1 MKDTIL
7 SIDLST
13 QAPTVQEVR
22 GREYI
27 EYSGSDDYRNLYPQF
42 LIDLYYSSS
51 TNAAIINATA
61 EMIAGEDLI
70 IDEDSGN
77 LDTYVKLKKFMAH
90 VNGKESMHELV
101 KKLAFDFKL
110 QGGYAIH
117 VVWNNARTEIA
128 ELYHVPCER
137 VRAGRPNAMGVV
149 DTYYISADWSNTR
162 VNKPYPIK
170 AFNVNDRTSPS
181 QLLYTGSYSPNMD
194 IYHTCDYQ
202 AGISWCLTDSKI
214 ASFHLNN
221 INNSFSGSYL
231 FSFNNGIPTE
241 DERRQVEQSLA
252 QKFQGSGN
260 AGKVV
265 ISFSE
270 DRNRAPEVT
279 PLNSSDLDKQ
289 YLALQELLLTNICA
303 SHRVT
308 SKTLM
313 GIDSANGFSSNADE
327 LLNASNFYQNT
338 VVRPFQHNILKTL
351 KTLLEVNRIAL
362 PLEFVQLKPITIQFD
377 SKTIREVTTTDE
389 IRESIGLTPLE
400 DEETVVEEAQEF
412 SKVGAIDGLPVY
424 STKEEAEAQAEKMG
438 CSGSH
443 KHNLNG
449 ETVYMPCKN
458 HEQITNLGK
467 CECQK
472 GPLEKFSN
480 KTALE
485 QWIED
490 CGEDTPDGYD
500 LVHEEVVDG
509 EHQDFNFEEELNS
522 IANDKL
528 ELASTGTARP
538 NSRSS
543 QDGTNKSDNDFYK
556 VRYVYTK
563 DNFLKQEGETREFCK
578 LMMKAGK
585 IYRKEDILQLD
596 KIAVNPG
603 WGPRGANTY
612 SIWLADQVDDCC
624 NSLKNNK
631 LELYKGGGNCH
642 HFWLRRIYKTSLRGA
657 KSKINSKQII
667 SYTKARSEGFTIK
680 RNDKLVARPPKRM
693 ENEGFLPN

>member
-13 QAPTVQEVR
+13 QTAPIVQEVR
-22 GREYI
+22 GRDYI
-27 EYSGSDDYRNLYPQF
+27 EYGTDDWRNLYPQF

-70 IDEDSGN
+70 IDEDADN

-101 KKLAFDFKL
+101 KKISFDFKL
-110 QGGYAIH
+110 QGAYAIH

-128 ELYHVPCER
+128 ELYHVPVER

-149 DTYYISADWSNTR
+149 DTYYISADWANTR
-162 VNKPYPIK
+162 VNKPYAIK

-181 QLLYTGSYSPNMD
+181 QLLYTGLYSPNMD
-194 IYHTCDYQ
+194 IYHTPDYL
-202 AGISWCLTDSKI
+202 AGCNWALIDQKV
-214 ASFHLNN
+214 AEFHLNN
-221 INNSFSGSYL
+221 ISNSFSGSYL

-241 DERRQVEQSLA
+241 EERRQVEQSLA

-303 SHRVT
+303 AHRVT

-313 GIDSANGFSSNADE
+313 GIDSKNGFSSNADE

-377 SKTIREVTTTDE
+377 SKTIREVMTRDE
-389 IRESIGLTPLE
+389 VREDIGLEPLE
-400 DEETVVEEAQEF
+400 DEETVEEEVKF
-412 SKVGAIDGLPVY
+412 NKVGTIDGLPVY

-449 ETVYMPCKN
+449 ETVFMPCEN

-480 KTALE
+480 KTEL
-485 QWIED
+485 QQFIED
-490 CGEDTPDGYD
+490 YGEDIPENWQ
-500 LVHEEVVDG
+500 LVDEEVVDG
-509 EHQDFNFEEELNS
+509 EHQDFNFEEEINKY
-522 IANDKL
+522 ANDKL
-528 ELASTGTARP
+528 ELASTGRANP
-538 NSRSS
+538 NVRSE
-543 QDGTNKSDNDFYK
+543 QDGLNKDKTAFYK

-578 LMMKAGK
+578 LMSKAKK
-585 IYRKEDILQLD
+585 IYRKEDILRMSQ
-596 KIAVNPG
+596 IPVNAG
-603 WGPRGANTY
+603 WGPRGAATY
-612 SIWLADQVDDCC
+612 SIW
-624 NSLKNNK
+624 
-631 LELYKGGGNCH
+631 LYKGGGNCH
-642 HFWLRRIYKTSLRGA
+642 HFWLRRIYKA
-657 KSKINSKQII
+657 PKSDENFVVYPKNVTDKNIV

-693 ENEGFLPN
+693 KNEGFLPN